1 MTVRESYRMEAMN
14 PKPATQSKTIW
25 GAVAMLIA
33 FLLQQFDVA
42 ADAAEIE
49 TVIGQAVEAIQI
61 LLGVGGF
68 IMAVVGR
75 FRAAQPIQKTLG

>member
-1 MTVRESYRMEAMN
+1 
-14 PKPATQSKTIW
+14 
-25 GAVAMLIA
+25 MLIA
-33 FLLQQFDVA
+33 FTLQQLDVA

-49 TVIGQAVEAIQI
+49 AVIGQAVEAIQI

-75 FRAAQPIQKTLG
+75 IRAARPIKKTLG